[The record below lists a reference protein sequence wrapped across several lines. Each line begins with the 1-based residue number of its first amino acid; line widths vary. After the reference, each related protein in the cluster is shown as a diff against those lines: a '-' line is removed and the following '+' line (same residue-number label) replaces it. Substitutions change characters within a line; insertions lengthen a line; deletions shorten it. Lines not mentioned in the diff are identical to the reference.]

1 MKSLSFRNLILLV
14 IVMLWRRVRRRYGRL
29 EIYSKNTPIDRKCQR
44 YSNSMQL
51 LSFITASI
59 VVDYLIINL

>member
-1 MKSLSFRNLILLV
+1 MKSLSFRNVVLLV

-29 EIYSKNTPIDRKCQR
+29 EIYSKKNVDRKCQR

-51 LSFITASI
+51 LSFITAI
-59 VVDYLIINL
+59 IMVDYLIINL